1 MGVLGSIAAAL
12 IGVTLISYGDDLVNR
27 YIAAAVVAVVL
38 LLIDFVYMVD
48 TMNVLDNKRFTKKYV
63 DNIER
68 MGFWP
73 EEKFK

>member
-1 MGVLGSIAAAL
+1 
-12 IGVTLISYGDDLVNR
+12 VNR
-27 YIAAAVVAVVL
+27 YIAAGVVAVVL
-38 LLIDFVYMVD
+38 LLLDFVYRTDSMK
-48 TMNVLDNKRFTKKYV
+48 VLDNKRFTKKYV